1 MAARHDYL
9 AYKHDTSL
17 LLRWMIQT
25 SNNIIKARKAEIAE
39 LQSHELNKRGQIRVD
54 GIVPLCGLIAKHV
67 TNVSPSIYRLFQSI
81 IDARTASY
89 SRSQRV
95 AIQIQDKNVEECNS
109 TYKFFIGTLVA
120 VLEALGSTPS
130 KAGAS
135 QNADHGAS
143 SVSKEDAKQLI
154 SANRFVPL
162 QNGEIDGSSD
172 KEVPQQSSTTQP
184 RNKPVLPSISEED
197 PVNLSLEDY
206 KLIEEKDSGWG
217 YMWAVS
223 DLARNWIQL
232 RRSLQEV
239 WRDVAYNHLNIAI
252 GGTLSN
258 SAIAMIQRRSRAI
271 FVNFPDHDSYGSIMN
286 VVTWGLPYELQGKM
300 LSHLWSLPQFRPDN
314 FTPSKEI
321 CVDAKEQLMAYSYNY
336 LVEFI
341 TDPTHSLWQA
351 NQAHARGTRQRGPQ
365 PQPPDGDKRGVPA
378 VAKELHDQL
387 AV

>member
-25 SNNIIKARKAEIAE
+25 SNNIIKAHKAEIAE

-109 TYKFFIGTLVA
+109 TYKFFIDTLVA

-130 KAGAS
+130 KPGAS

-143 SVSKEDAKQLI
+143 SVSKEEAKQLI

-184 RNKPVLPSISEED
+184 RNKPVL
-197 PVNLSLEDY
+197 
-206 KLIEEKDSGWG
+206 
-217 YMWAVS
+217 
-223 DLARNWIQL
+223 L

-239 WRDVAYNHLNIAI
+239 WRDVAYNHLNIVI

-286 VVTWGLPYELQGKM
+286 IVTWGLPYELQGKM

-351 NQAHARGTRQRGPQ
+351 NQAHARGTRQLGPQ

-378 VAKELHDQL
+378 VAEELHDQL